1 MLSARQVAD
10 DIELVVADDGIGM
23 QEKNAVKVPE
33 TRGGD
38 YVAIFVRQLG
48 GAIMAPDPAHAG
60 TTITVRFPLRAVP
73 PTNIEGL
80 AA

>member
-1 MLSARQVAD
+1 MDEPAENAP
-10 DIELVVADDGIGM
+10 
-23 QEKNAVKVPE
+23 EK
-33 TRGGD
+33 RGGD
-38 YVAIFVRQLG
+38 YVTIFVRQLG

-60 TTITVRFPLRAVP
+60 TTITVRFPLRVVP